1 MAEFKCYVCNST
13 VKTGEKFTFT
23 KKGSVHYDCYVS
35 SKRQNIDPSKEEEFR
50 TLAMLLDYSLQ
61 ALLNAMSIQT
71 QKESAAEAKRQSI
84 QAYEKLA
91 GDITKKME
99 EL

>member
-1 MAEFKCYVCNST
+1 MAEFKCYICNST

-35 SKRQNIDPSKEEEFR
+35 SKRQQIGPEKTEEFR
-50 TLAMLLDYSLQ
+50 TLASLLDYSLQ
-61 ALLNAMSIQT
+61 GLLNAMSIQT
-71 QKESAAEAKRQSI
+71 EKEEAAEAKRQSI

-91 GDITKKME
+91 GDLTKKIE